1 MAATEADAAAAV
13 EAYLTTLEGDTRRVA
28 EREWGLTVDA
38 AGWPLHVGVAMRD
51 GLMRAQAEVIEPER
65 VDDHV
70 LLHWN
75 RSLPLVRFSH
85 TSAGPASPRGSAS
98 SGPRVSG
105 KRKAI
110 SAAASSGKIAS
121 VAIAGPTPSGPASA
135 PAAPRPAPE
144 PTTAPAST
152 SVFAAARIRVGNS
165 SGV

>member
-13 EAYLTTLEGDTRRVA
+13 EAYLATLEGDTRRVA
-28 EREWGLTVDA
+28 ETEWGLTVDA

-85 TSAGPASPRGSAS
+85 TSAGAVWIQGDLPLEAVSPARLDTFLGLLV
-98 SGPRVSG
+98 RV
-105 KRKAI
+105 A
-110 SAAASSGKIAS
+110 
-121 VAIAGPTPSGPASA
+121 TQ
-135 PAAPRPAPE
+135 
-144 PTTAPAST
+144 
-152 SVFAAARIRVGNS
+152 AREAVVR
-165 SGV
+165 